1 MSHPPQDVF
10 EKAVRHGGGDHS
22 ALGQWGERKA
32 AEYLQSQGYRL
43 LDTRFRCREGEID
56 LILSREPYLCFV
68 EVKLRKDADM
78 AQARESVTPAKQRK
92 VRTAPLRYLSQHPT
106 RLQPRFDVIEIYAP
120 QGVETVLPTI
130 YHLENAF

>member
-1 MSHPPQDVF
+1 M
-10 EKAVRHGGGDHS
+10 RHGGGDHS
-22 ALGQWGERKA
+22 ALGEWGERKA

-56 LILSREPYLCFV
+56 LILSRERYLCFV

-78 AQARESVTPAKQRK
+78 AQARESVTTSKQRK
-92 VRTAPLRYLSQHPT
+92 VRTAALRYLSQHPT
-106 RLQPRFDVIEIYAP
+106 SLQPRFDVIEIYAP

>member
-1 MSHPPQDVF
+1 M
-10 EKAVRHGGGDHS
+10 RRGGGDHS
-22 ALGQWGERKA
+22 VLGEWGERKA

-56 LILSREPYLCFV
+56 LILSRERYLCFV

-92 VRTAPLRYLSQHPT
+92 VRTPALRYLSQHPT
-106 RLQPRFDVIEIYAP
+106 SLQPRFDVIEIYAP